1 MEQSSVT
8 ESGQTSRGSGTS
20 LSLMSLLVGVSNSIS
35 MILLPVLVGYFLFGG
50 EESLYTHILAYYEAQ
65 TIYYDDLALVCATR

>member
-1 MEQSSVT
+1 
-8 ESGQTSRGSGTS
+8 
-20 LSLMSLLVGVSNSIS
+20 MSLLVGVSNSIS
-35 MILLPVLVGYFLFGG
+35 LILLPVLVGYFLFGG